1 MKKFRKLIPA
11 LCMLLVSA
19 LFVGTSTYAWF
30 SMNKTVTATNMQITA
45 KSDNMYLLISKDNNT
60 APAIQ
65 AEAKTEVDLAANAEL
80 YPAALK
86 TATTNPFTDADDNW
100 WYAQAAAKTAAAK
113 KDGTEVKF
121 GEANSTKS
129 GAVAADTTTFSE
141 RVLKKTVYLTL
152 SEGSAPSTAL
162 NVKIDNFTDSIG
174 NANATK
180 VVVATA
186 DKALYF
192 DKANATTAQE
202 LAAEGKLTANGVL
215 VVNIYVYFD
224 GENADVYTD
233 NIAKLTNATASVN
246 FTLAD

>member
-30 SMNKTVTATNMQITA
+30 SMNKTVSANNMQITA

-65 AEAKTEVDLAANAEL
+65 TEAKTEVDLEAKAEL

-86 TATTNPFTDADDNW
+86 TADTNPFSDANDNW
-100 WYAQAAAKTAAAK
+100 WYAQAAVKNAAAK
-113 KDGTEVKF
+113 KDGTEVQF
-121 GEANSTKS
+121 GEKQSNKTGVMADDTDTFNS
-129 GAVAADTTTFSE
+129 

-152 SEGSAPSTAL
+152 SQGSAPSTAL
-162 NVKIDNFTDSIG
+162 NVKLDKLTDEIG
-174 NANATK
+174 AANATK

-192 DKANATTAQE
+192 DKANANTAQT
-202 LAAEGKLTANGVL
+202 LADAGALTADNVL

-224 GENADVYTD
+224 GNNNDVYTD
-233 NIAKLTNATASVN
+233 NIAALKNAAASVN